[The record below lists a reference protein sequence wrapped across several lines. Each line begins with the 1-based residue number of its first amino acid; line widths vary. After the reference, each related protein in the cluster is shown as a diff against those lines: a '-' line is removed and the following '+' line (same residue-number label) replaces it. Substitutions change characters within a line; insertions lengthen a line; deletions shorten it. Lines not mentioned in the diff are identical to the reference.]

1 MYKMNC
7 LVVYYS
13 RTGLTRK
20 VGEAVSD
27 LLQCDREELFEQNK
41 RSGLSG
47 YVSMG
52 MEGLLKK
59 RVEIKEPAKDP
70 ANYDLV
76 VIGTPVWCMN
86 LSSPVRSYLFRHRG
100 RFKAVAF
107 FASQGAIGSGNA
119 FKEMEKVCGKKPVS
133 IMEIDKRDRFDGECI
148 SKVKE
153 YADEIKR

>member
-1 MYKMNC
+1 MNC

-13 RTGLTRK
+13 KTGLTRK
-20 VGEAVSD
+20 VGESLSD
-27 LLQCDREELFEQNK
+27 LLQCDREELFDKKK
-41 RSGLSG
+41 RNGLQG
-47 YVSMG
+47 LVSMG
-52 MEGLLKK
+52 LEGILKK
-59 RVEIKEPAKDP
+59 MADIKEPVKDP

-76 VIGTPVWCMN
+76 VIGTPVWCMS

-107 FASQGAIGSGNA
+107 FASQGSIGSGNA
-119 FKEMEKVCGKKPVS
+119 FKEMEKICGKKPVS
-133 IMEIDKRDRFDGECI
+133 TMEIDKRDKLDGECI

>member
-1 MYKMNC
+1 MNC

-13 RTGLTRK
+13 KNGLTRK
-20 VGEAVSD
+20 VGESISD
-27 LLQCDREELFEQNK
+27 LLQCDREELFDTKK
-41 RSGLSG
+41 RNGVQG
-47 YVSMG
+47 FISMCL
-52 MEGLLKK
+52 EAILKK
-59 RVEIKEPAKDP
+59 RTDIKEPVKDP

-76 VIGTPVWCMN
+76 VIGTPVWCMS

-107 FASQGAIGSGNA
+107 FASQGAIGSSNA

-133 IMEIDKRDRFDGECI
+133 IMEIDKRDKFDGEGI

>member
-1 MYKMNC
+1 MNC

-13 RTGLTRK
+13 RNGSTRK
-20 VGEAVSD
+20 VGEAISD
-27 LLQCDREELFEQNK
+27 LLQCDREELFELKK

-52 MEGLLKK
+52 LEGLLKK
-59 RVEIKEPAKDP
+59 KADIKETSKDP

-76 VIGTPVWCMN
+76 IIGTPVWCMS
-86 LSSPVRSYLFRHRG
+86 LSGPVRSYLFRHRG

-107 FASQGAIGSGNA
+107 FASQGSIGSGNA

-133 IMEIDKRDRFDGECI
+133 TLEMDKRDKLDGEGI

-153 YADEIKR
+153 YVDEIKR